1 MLIKKELIQCFQK
14 HMINIQRTLIHN
26 IGIMQY
32 DSLYRMRYQ
41 LVNSK
46 ITYEYDYN
54 YKLLYRDFQ
63 FIGL

>member
-1 MLIKKELIQCFQK
+1 
-14 HMINIQRTLIHN
+14 MINIQRTLIHN